1 MTRHKLMTE
10 VEKLLAEKEEVTER
24 LRMSDYIGM
33 HERTNDELRLSEI
46 KKSLNKLYIEKN
58 GL

>member
-1 MTRHKLMTE
+1 MTRQKIYTE

-24 LRMSDYIGM
+24 LRTGEYISL
-33 HERTNDELRLSEI
+33 HDRTNDELRLSEI
-46 KKSLNKLYIEKN
+46 KKALNKLYIEKN